1 MRFSFNSISTASRL
15 DLLCAACQQRPQ
27 DPRILPCLHTL
38 CRHCFERLAVADASR
53 VSDIEHASRKIASV
67 SPTRDRHSFP
77 SSGYSSSS
85 DFARGEETAAPP
97 RTAIQ
102 LVDFATRSVDPR
114 VVVCPACKTQTAL
127 TGPPIQLPPNTLL
140 TRFLDGTPGGPLG
153 SRHGSASRQPASRS
167 KRSSFC
173 DLCTKTTSAVN
184 RCIICVLSL
193 CSFCTRAHRRQRKT
207 NSHNLMSLQDSC
219 GPTVGKDTEVPRQ
232 TYCPTHSK
240 CVLNT
245 FCQTC
250 KKTACDQCILYE
262 HKDHIQNDVNV
273 AKEEELKRTS
283 ILLTRLRWK
292 MSRMES
298 SASGTLRN
306 SQTLERNVS
315 SITREVNLFYDG
327 YVEALEARR
336 RDLLEEIAKF
346 RRENENTL
354 RTRKDSLD
362 AALVKARQI
371 HDFGKTLL
379 HFGPEMP
386 EVVLPLVGVLNKG
399 AEPIVS
405 DEGTIEDNSKTLRT
419 LRFCKNGESA
429 KGQYRIYGAVSSENW
444 PSKTSAVLSF
454 NAGSMARRENP
465 VGVAHLEFRDSS
477 GHPTCVEPEQ
487 VQVVLTSATSRRL
500 VPYLKEIVIPE

>member
-1 MRFSFNSISTASRL
+1 MSLSANN
-15 DLLCAACQQRPQ
+15 
-27 DPRILPCLHTL
+27 
-38 CRHCFERLAVADASR
+38 E
-53 VSDIEHASRKIASV
+53 
-67 SPTRDRHSFP
+67 
-77 SSGYSSSS
+77 Y
-85 DFARGEETAAPP
+85 EETAAPP
-97 RTAIQ
+97 HTASQ
-102 LVDFATRSVDPR
+102 LVDFTTRSVDPR
-114 VVVCPACKTQTAL
+114 VVICPACETQTAL
-127 TGPPIQLPPNTLL
+127 PGPPIQLPPNRLVTP
-140 TRFLDGTPGGPLG
+140 FLDGTPGGPLG
-153 SRHGSASRQPASRS
+153 RRHGSASRQPASRS
-167 KRSSFC
+167 KRSAFC

-207 NSHNLMSLQDSC
+207 NSHSLMSLQDSS
-219 GPTVGKDTEVPRQ
+219 GPTVGKDTEVLRQ

-245 FCQTC
+245 FCRVC
-250 KKTACDQCILYE
+250 KKTACDQCIFYE

-306 SQTLERNVS
+306 SETLERNVS

-336 RDLLEEIAKF
+336 RDLLEEIARF
-346 RRENENTL
+346 RRETENTL
-354 RTRKDSLD
+354 RTRKNSLD

-405 DEGTIEDNSKTLRT
+405 DEGIIEDSSKTLRT

-429 KGQYRIYGAVSSENW
+429 KGQYRIYGAVSSENSL
-444 PSKTSAVLSF
+444 SKTSAVLSF
-454 NAGSMARRENP
+454 NGM
-465 VGVAHLEFRDSS
+465 
-477 GHPTCVEPEQ
+477 C
-487 VQVVLTSATSRRL
+487 
-500 VPYLKEIVIPE
+500 